1 MADLLSS
8 DPNADLHETD
18 AQKRTRR
25 LKMLNDPKKYLFN
38 GSVSLSAI
46 DGAGLGLIA
55 KRGGI
60 PPLRVLEFKGGRL
73 GWTWSDLAFHNT
85 GFVIHL
91 VNGRA
96 YIATDLMDYKQTGR
110 HSTHAPSAD
119 FINTTL
125 RHGQTISQ
133 HRNYRLPR
141 NYALDELNMMFSTQ
155 NCIIASL
162 IDDHGALRVFA
173 ESAQFIEC
181 DMECLAEYD
190 LDSYC
195 LEFGYARFDPNAPRV
210 GFATWSNGQ
219 KVEWAMAKLKW
230 DPVNHYNLA
239 VAIIDM
245 VRHDIDQLEDF
256 HIHTT
261 WYHDLIFAAK
271 QHFLQDYRQLV
282 EARAR
287 RDVMITAA
295 TALLTD
301 GETVPKVNREL
312 FYQIDF
318 IAADPIWFV
327 LSQLEYEITHWIH
340 RNWLELHMLG
350 ARDED
355 GLLPERPSEWMIAT
369 APWTYGW
376 WRYLRRL
383 DNMNIQRN
391 RPYYINVL
399 LGDVRE
405 FSEWNMPYGTSYH
418 GPRSTCP
425 Y

>member
-1 MADLLSS
+1 
-8 DPNADLHETD
+8 
-18 AQKRTRR
+18 
-25 LKMLNDPKKYLFN
+25 
-38 GSVSLSAI
+38 
-46 DGAGLGLIA
+46 
-55 KRGGI
+55 
-60 PPLRVLEFKGGRL
+60 
-73 GWTWSDLAFHNT
+73 
-85 GFVIHL
+85 
-91 VNGRA
+91 
-96 YIATDLMDYKQTGR
+96 
-110 HSTHAPSAD
+110 
-119 FINTTL
+119 
-125 RHGQTISQ
+125 
-133 HRNYRLPR
+133 
-141 NYALDELNMMFSTQ
+141 
-155 NCIIASL
+155 
-162 IDDHGALRVFA
+162 
-173 ESAQFIEC
+173 
-181 DMECLAEYD
+181 
-190 LDSYC
+190 
-195 LEFGYARFDPNAPRV
+195 
-210 GFATWSNGQ
+210 
-219 KVEWAMAKLKW
+219 MAKLKW

-340 RNWLELHMLG
+340 RNWLELHMFG

-355 GLLPERPSEWMIAT
+355 GSLPERPSEWMIAT
-369 APWTYGW
+369 EPWTYGW

-383 DNMNIQRN
+383 DNMNIQLT
-391 RPYYINVL
+391 RPYYISVL
-399 LGDVRE
+399 LMDVHE
-405 FSEWNMPYGTSYH
+405 MSEWNMPYGTSFK

-425 Y
+425 